1 MLVVALHGYA
11 VAGRGRHEAAGTAK
25 DGRFSFRAGG
35 GFGAVVGLLG
45 SAGPRLFFAQGE
57 CVWALHLESPTIVD
71 DQVGVKW
78 RPLTREDIV
87 RHTSKLAGMF
97 LVGALFAV
105 GCGPSELELKA
116 QKDLK
121 DLQDENAKLK
131 AEKQDLTKKLAD
143 ATAAADK
150 FKAWGTGTQADK
162 EALQKKLAELEKA
175 KAASEAR
182 EAMFRS
188 LAEKLR
194 SMVDA
199 GQIKVTVRNGRM
211 LLVLPNDILFDS
223 GKVEIK
229 EEGKSAIANVAKVLA
244 GMADRHFLVAGHTD
258 NVPIKTKKFRSNW
271 ELSTQR
277 AVEVTRL
284 LVEGG
289 MKPSQLGAAGYA
301 DFDPA
306 ASNDTPDGQKQNRR
320 IEIVVEPNLSE
331 LPNLDNLGGKPAAK

>member
-1 MLVVALHGYA
+1 M
-11 VAGRGRHEAAGTAK
+11 
-25 DGRFSFRAGG
+25 
-35 GFGAVVGLLG
+35 
-45 SAGPRLFFAQGE
+45 
-57 CVWALHLESPTIVD
+57 
-71 DQVGVKW
+71 
-78 RPLTREDIV
+78 
-87 RHTSKLAGMF
+87 RHTSKLVGMF
-97 LVGALFAV
+97 LVGSLFAV
-105 GCGPSELELKA
+105 GCGPSELELKVADLDKALKA
-116 QKDLK
+116 Q
-121 DLQDENAKLK
+121 QDENAKLK
-131 AEKQDLTKKLAD
+131 AQEADLTKKLAAEK
-143 ATAAADK
+143 ATADK
-150 FKAWGTGTQADK
+150 FKMMFTGTQDDLKGAQQRLD
-162 EALQKKLAELEKA
+162 ELQKA

-223 GKVEIK
+223 GKVELK
-229 EEGKSAIANVAKVLA
+229 DQGKTAIANVAKVLA

-284 LVEGG
+284 LIEGG
-289 MKPSQLGAAGYA
+289 MKPAQLGAAGYA

-320 IEIVVEPNLSE
+320 IEIAVEPNLSE
-331 LPNLDNLGGKPAAK
+331 LPSLEGLGAKPAAK

>member
-1 MLVVALHGYA
+1 M
-11 VAGRGRHEAAGTAK
+11 
-25 DGRFSFRAGG
+25 
-35 GFGAVVGLLG
+35 
-45 SAGPRLFFAQGE
+45 
-57 CVWALHLESPTIVD
+57 
-71 DQVGVKW
+71 
-78 RPLTREDIV
+78 
-87 RHTSKLAGMF
+87 RHTSKLVGTL

-105 GCGPSELELKA
+105 GCGPSELELKVA
-116 QKDLK
+116 DLDK
-121 DLQDENAKLK
+121 ALKEKTDENAKLK
-131 AEKQDLTKKLAD
+131 AQADDLSKQLAAEK
-143 ATAAADK
+143 AAADK
-150 FKAWGTGTQADK
+150 FKMLAAGTQDDLKGAQKRLD
-162 EALQKKLAELEKA
+162 ELQKA

-182 EAMFRS
+182 EAMFRN

-211 LLVLPNDILFDS
+211 LLALPNDILFDS

-229 EEGKSAIANVAKVLA
+229 PEGKTAIANVAKVLA
-244 GMADRHFLVAGHTD
+244 GMPDRHFLVAGHTD

-277 AVEVTRL
+277 AVEVTGL

-331 LPNLDNLGGKPAAK
+331 LPSLEGLGATPAAK

>member
-1 MLVVALHGYA
+1 M
-11 VAGRGRHEAAGTAK
+11 
-25 DGRFSFRAGG
+25 
-35 GFGAVVGLLG
+35 
-45 SAGPRLFFAQGE
+45 
-57 CVWALHLESPTIVD
+57 
-71 DQVGVKW
+71 
-78 RPLTREDIV
+78 
-87 RHTSKLAGMF
+87 RHTSKLIGTF
-97 LVGALFAV
+97 LIGALFAV

-121 DLQDENAKLK
+121 DQQDANAKLK
-131 AEKQDLTKKLAD
+131 AQNDDLSKRLAE
-143 ATAAADK
+143 ATSAADK

-182 EAMFRS
+182 EAMFRG

-223 GKVEIK
+223 GKVELK
-229 EEGKSAIANVAKVLA
+229 DEGKTAIANVAKVLA

-258 NVPIKTKKFRSNW
+258 NVPIKTHKFRSNW

-331 LPNLDNLGGKPAAK
+331 LPSLEGLGGAAGK

>member
-1 MLVVALHGYA
+1 
-11 VAGRGRHEAAGTAK
+11 
-25 DGRFSFRAGG
+25 
-35 GFGAVVGLLG
+35 
-45 SAGPRLFFAQGE
+45 
-57 CVWALHLESPTIVD
+57 
-71 DQVGVKW
+71 
-78 RPLTREDIV
+78 V
-87 RHTSKLAGMF
+87 RHTSKLLGIF
-97 LVGALFAV
+97 LVGSLFAV
-105 GCGPSELELKA
+105 GCGPSELEQKVPVLEKALKE
-116 QKDLK
+116 Q
-121 DLQDENAKLK
+121 QDENAKLK
-131 AEKQDLTKKLAD
+131 ADKADLTKKLAD
-143 ATAAADK
+143 ATAAADR

-223 GKVEIK
+223 GKVELK
-229 EEGKSAIANVAKVLA
+229 DEGKTAIANVAKVLA

-331 LPNLDNLGGKPAAK
+331 LPSLDGLGGKPAK

>member
-1 MLVVALHGYA
+1 
-11 VAGRGRHEAAGTAK
+11 
-25 DGRFSFRAGG
+25 
-35 GFGAVVGLLG
+35 
-45 SAGPRLFFAQGE
+45 
-57 CVWALHLESPTIVD
+57 
-71 DQVGVKW
+71 
-78 RPLTREDIV
+78 
-87 RHTSKLAGMF
+87 
-97 LVGALFAV
+97 V

-121 DLQDENAKLK
+121 DQQDANAKLK
-131 AEKQDLTKKLAD
+131 AQNDDLSKRLAE
-143 ATAAADK
+143 ATSAADK
-150 FKAWGTGTQADK
+150 FKAWGTGTQADQ

-182 EAMFRS
+182 EAMFRG

-223 GKVEIK
+223 GKVELK
-229 EEGKSAIANVAKVLA
+229 DEGKTAIANVAKVLA

-258 NVPIKTKKFRSNW
+258 NVPIKTHKFRSNW

-284 LVEGG
+284 MVEGG

-331 LPNLDNLGGKPAAK
+331 LPSLEGLGGAAGK